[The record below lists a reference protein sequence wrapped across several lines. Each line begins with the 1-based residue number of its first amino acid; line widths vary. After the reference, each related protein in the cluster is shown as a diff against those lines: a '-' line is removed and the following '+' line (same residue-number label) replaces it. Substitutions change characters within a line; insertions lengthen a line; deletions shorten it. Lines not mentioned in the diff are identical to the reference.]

1 MQTILLVDPE
11 TDFLEWAQ
19 NQLETPIT
27 RVVTST
33 TADEAYK
40 IYIAENPDLLISET
54 HLMPFSGLE
63 LLARVRQRDSN
74 ALVILMS
81 AFGTTQSVIESMKL
95 GAFDYLRKESL
106 PFNLKPVVDAALTA
120 QAEMRSATAFKP
132 QLTVE
137 QYQDSLV
144 GKSQPMQQV
153 FKMIGR
159 VSHSDAPVMITGES
173 GSGKELVARAIH
185 HYSNRSIQP
194 FIAINCA
201 AIPENLLESE
211 LFGHEKG
218 AFTGASSQRIG
229 RFEQGNSG
237 TLFLDEIGD
246 MPLAVQSKIL
256 RVLQEGEFS
265 RVGGNATIK
274 TDVRIIAATNKTLEQ
289 EVAKKLFRED
299 LFYRLNVVRIHLPPL
314 RQRREDVRL
323 LAEYFLKKIAT
334 QKHLPQLKLSE
345 EGVKLMEDYPWP
357 GNVRELENTIQRA
370 CVLAT
375 SDVLLPKDIPLGVAT
390 QRSDDGSENQTV
402 AVSTNSG
409 RPTLETA
416 VEILLDA
423 ASTDRSLQLLPW
435 LEREF
440 TLFAMKRTK
449 GNQVKAAK
457 LLGVTRA
464 TLRKRIERYGITKEL
479 RMYPA
484 AMAAGHHRAGDQR
497 DGGPIGGHRAHQ
509 LRRHGLVAAAHQHHR
524 IHRLRADHFLGVDGH
539 QVAVFQAGRCEEH
552 FAQRNGREFQR
563 QRAGREHAAFHR
575 RQESRKM
582 AVAIVEVRPG
592 VSNADHRL
600 VEHRARIAHGLRKRA
615 PQVAGEIPVAVIG
628 EAVV

>member
-19 NQLETPIT
+19 NQLETPST
-27 RVVTST
+27 KVLTAT

-40 IYIAENPDLLISET
+40 IYISENPDLLISET
-54 HLMPFSGLE
+54 HLVPFSGLE

-120 QAEMRSATAFKP
+120 QAEMRVATAFKP

-144 GKSQPMQQV
+144 GQSPPMQQV

-185 HYSNRSIQP
+185 HYSNRSSQS

-218 AFTGASSQRIG
+218 AFTGAASQRIG
-229 RFEQGNSG
+229 RFEQSDHG

-246 MPLAVQSKIL
+246 MPLTVQSKIL

-289 EVAKKLFRED
+289 EVAKKQFRED

-314 RQRREDVRL
+314 RQRREDTRL

-334 QKHLPQLKLSE
+334 QKHLPQLTLSSEAVKVLE
-345 EGVKLMEDYPWP
+345 EYPWP

-375 SDVLLPKDIPLGVAT
+375 GDVLLPKDLPLGDASAKLEPEPASVPVRGT
-390 QRSDDGSENQTV
+390 QE
-402 AVSTNSG
+402 AK
-409 RPTLETA
+409 PTLEAA

-423 ASTDRSLQLLPW
+423 ASSDHTLQLLPW

-440 TLFAMKRTK
+440 TLFAMKRTR

-479 RMYPA
+479 N
-484 AMAAGHHRAGDQR
+484 
-497 DGGPIGGHRAHQ
+497 
-509 LRRHGLVAAAHQHHR
+509 
-524 IHRLRADHFLGVDGH
+524 
-539 QVAVFQAGRCEEH
+539 FQ
-552 FAQRNGREFQR
+552 
-563 QRAGREHAAFHR
+563 
-575 RQESRKM
+575 
-582 AVAIVEVRPG
+582 
-592 VSNADHRL
+592 
-600 VEHRARIAHGLRKRA
+600 
-615 PQVAGEIPVAVIG
+615 
-628 EAVV
+628 

>member
-19 NQLETPIT
+19 NQLETPTT

-74 ALVILMS
+74 AIVILMS

-144 GKSQPMQQV
+144 GQSPPMQQV

-185 HYSNRSIQP
+185 HYSNRSLQP

-218 AFTGASSQRIG
+218 AFTGASAQRIG
-229 RFEQGNSG
+229 RFEQSNGG
-237 TLFLDEIGD
+237 TIFLDEIGD
-246 MPLAVQSKIL
+246 MSPTTQTKIL
-256 RVLQEGEFS
+256 RVLQSGTFE
-265 RVGGNATIK
+265 RVGGNMPLK
-274 TDVRIIAATNKTLEQ
+274 VDVRVIAATNKPLEQ
-289 EVAKKLFRED
+289 AVAARQFRED
-299 LFYRLNVVRIHLPPL
+299 LFYRLNVVRIHIPPL
-314 RQRREDVRL
+314 RERREDIPL
-323 LAEYFLKKIAT
+323 LVNYFLKKI
-334 QKHLPQLKLSE
+334 S
-345 EGVKLMEDYPWP
+345 
-357 GNVRELENTIQRA
+357 REQQQPPKSI
-370 CVLAT
+370 AT
-375 SDVLLPKDIPLGVAT
+375 SVVK
-390 QRSDDGSENQTV
+390 
-402 AVSTNSG
+402 
-409 RPTLETA
+409 TLE
-416 VEILLDA
+416 
-423 ASTDRSLQLLPW
+423 
-435 LEREF
+435 
-440 TLFAMKRTK
+440 K
-449 GNQVKAAK
+449 
-457 LLGVTRA
+457 
-464 TLRKRIERYGITKEL
+464 Y
-479 RMYPA
+479 
-484 AMAAGHHRAGDQR
+484 
-497 DGGPIGGHRAHQ
+497 
-509 LRRHGLVAAAHQHHR
+509 
-524 IHRLRADHFLGVDGH
+524 
-539 QVAVFQAGRCEEH
+539 
-552 FAQRNGREFQR
+552 
-563 QRAGREHAAFHR
+563 
-575 RQESRKM
+575 
-582 AVAIVEVRPG
+582 
-592 VSNADHRL
+592 
-600 VEHRARIAHGLRKRA
+600 
-615 PQVAGEIPVAVIG
+615 
-628 EAVV
+628 

>member
-1 MQTILLVDPE
+1 MQSILIVDPE

-19 NQLETPIT
+19 NQLQTAT
-27 RVVTST
+27 TKVLTAT
-33 TADEAYK
+33 TADEGYK
-40 IYIAENPDLLISET
+40 FYLAENPDLLISET

-63 LLARVRQRDSN
+63 LLARVRQNDPN
-74 ALVILMS
+74 AIVILMS

-106 PFNLKPVVDAALTA
+106 PFNLKPVVDAALTV

-144 GKSQPMQQV
+144 GQSHAMQQV

-185 HYSNRSIQP
+185 HYGSRSTQS

-201 AIPENLLESE
+201 AIPESLLESE

-229 RFEQGNSG
+229 RFEQSHGG
-237 TLFLDEIGD
+237 TFFLDEIGE
-246 MPLAVQSKIL
+246 MPLGVQSKIL

-265 RVGGNATIK
+265 RVGGNAVVQS
-274 TDVRIIAATNKTLEQ
+274 DVRIIAATNKSLEQ
-289 EVAKKLFRED
+289 EVTKRRFRED
-299 LFYRLNVVRIHLPPL
+299 LFYRLNVVRVHLPPL
-314 RQRREDVRL
+314 RQRREDIRL

-334 QKHLPQLKLSE
+334 QKHLPQLTLSAE
-345 EGVKLMEDYPWP
+345 ALKLMEEHAWP

-375 SDVLLPKDIPLGVAT
+375 SDVLLPKDIPLGVAKPDLLEEV
-390 QRSDDGSENQTV
+390 SDFGAQSPL
-402 AVSTNSG
+402 
-409 RPTLETA
+409 PTKPSLETA
-416 VEILLDA
+416 VETLLDA
-423 ASTDRSLQLLPW
+423 ASKDSDMQLLPW

-479 RMYPA
+479 S
-484 AMAAGHHRAGDQR
+484 
-497 DGGPIGGHRAHQ
+497 
-509 LRRHGLVAAAHQHHR
+509 
-524 IHRLRADHFLGVDGH
+524 
-539 QVAVFQAGRCEEH
+539 FQ
-552 FAQRNGREFQR
+552 
-563 QRAGREHAAFHR
+563 
-575 RQESRKM
+575 
-582 AVAIVEVRPG
+582 
-592 VSNADHRL
+592 
-600 VEHRARIAHGLRKRA
+600 
-615 PQVAGEIPVAVIG
+615 
-628 EAVV
+628 